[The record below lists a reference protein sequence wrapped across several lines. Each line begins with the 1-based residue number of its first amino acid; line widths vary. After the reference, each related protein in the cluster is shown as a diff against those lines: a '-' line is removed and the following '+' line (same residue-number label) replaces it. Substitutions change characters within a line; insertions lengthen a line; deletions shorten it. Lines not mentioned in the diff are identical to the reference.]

1 MYKVIIVDD
10 EPIIVEGLQK
20 GIEWDKWNCEIVGTA
35 SNGLEGLQLVREK
48 KPDIL
53 FSDISMT
60 NMDGLAMVAA
70 IKSEFPDIE
79 VTLLTGFRN
88 FEYAQQAIK
97 LGVTRF
103 LLKPSKFDEIEEAIE
118 AMIKNLK
125 SRGETGE
132 QIVDEVWNLE
142 DDVEKYLYETFI
154 KNRPTSEEIG
164 EAKIKFTDANN
175 YIVKNAIKFMYEHYI
190 LKLSLM
196 DVAEQC
202 YISNWHLSKLLNQY
216 TGKGFFEIIN
226 RIRLDKAKELL
237 ITTTYKIQDI
247 SEMVGF
253 QDVTHF
259 SRIFK
264 SYEGISPKEF
274 RSQIE
279 R

>member
-1 MYKVIIVDD
+1 MRNRGHSKH
-10 EPIIVEGLQK
+10 
-20 GIEWDKWNCEIVGTA
+20 
-35 SNGLEGLQLVREK
+35 GLEGLQLVREK

-154 KNRPTSEEIG
+154 RIDQHLKKSVRQ
-164 EAKIKFTDANN
+164 
-175 YIVKNAIKFMYEHYI
+175 
-190 LKLSLM
+190 KLS
-196 DVAEQC
+196 
-202 YISNWHLSKLLNQY
+202 S
-216 TGKGFFEIIN
+216 
-226 RIRLDKAKELL
+226 L
-237 ITTTYKIQDI
+237 IQTTIL
-247 SEMVGF
+247 
-253 QDVTHF
+253 
-259 SRIFK
+259 
-264 SYEGISPKEF
+264 
-274 RSQIE
+274 
-279 R
+279 

>member
-20 GIEWDKWNCEIVGTA
+20 GIEWDKWNCEIAGTA
-35 SNGLEGLQLVREK
+35 SNGLEGLQLVRDK

-103 LLKPSKFDEIEEAIE
+103 LLKPSKFDEIEEAID

-132 QIVDEVWNLE
+132 QIVNEVWNLE
-142 DDVEKYLYETFI
+142 EEDERYLYETFI
-154 KNRPTSEEIG
+154 KNRPAPEEG
-164 EAKIKFTDANN
+164 VEAKIKFTDANN
-175 YIVKNAIKFMYEHYI
+175 YIVKNAIKFMYANYV

-237 ITTTYKIQDI
+237 RTTTYKIQDI

-274 RSQIE
+274 RSHG
-279 R
+279 